1 LPGEHRAEM
10 TQPPSEETPP
20 TFEGSLAQ
28 LQQIVNDLEEGN
40 LGLET
45 SLARF
50 EEGIRLLRNCYM
62 ILEAAEQKIEI
73 LAGLNDAGEPM
84 TEPFD
89 ASATFEGGAKPARKP
104 GRRRSAARGEPKAD
118 DSSAGFAPPE
128 REEGGL
134 F

>member
-1 LPGEHRAEM
+1 M
-10 TQPPSEETPP
+10 TQPPTDEMPP
-20 TFEGSLAQ
+20 NFEGSLAQ
-28 LQQIVNDLEEGN
+28 LQQIVNDLEEGS

-50 EEGIRLLRNCYM
+50 EEGIRLLRSCYK

-73 LAGLNDAGEPM
+73 LAGLNDAGDPV

-89 ASATFEGGAKPARKP
+89 ASATFEGGEKPRRKP
-104 GRRRSAARGEPKAD
+104 GRRRSAAMGELKAD
-118 DSSAGFAPPE
+118 DSSYGVEPPE

>member
-1 LPGEHRAEM
+1 M
-10 TQPPSEETPP
+10 TQPPTEETPP
-20 TFEGSLAQ
+20 TFEGSLGQ
-28 LQQIVNDLEEGN
+28 LQQIVNDLEEGS

-50 EEGIRLLRNCYM
+50 EEGIRLLRSCYK
-62 ILEAAEQKIEI
+62 ILEAAEQNIEI
-73 LAGLNDAGEPM
+73 LAGLNEAGEPM

-89 ASATFEGGAKPARKP
+89 ASATFEGGEKPGRKP
-104 GRRRSAARGEPKAD
+104 GRRRSAAKRESEAG
-118 DSSAGFAPPE
+118 DSSAGVEPPE

>member
-1 LPGEHRAEM
+1 M
-10 TQPPSEETPP
+10 TQPPTADTPP
-20 TFEGSLAQ
+20 NFEGSLAQ

-50 EEGIRLLRNCYM
+50 EEGIRLLRNCYT

-73 LAGLNDAGEPM
+73 LASLNDAGEPV

-89 ASATFEGGAKPARKP
+89 ASATFEGVEKPARKP
-104 GRRRSAARGEPKAD
+104 GRRRSAAKGEPSVD
-118 DSSAGFAPPE
+118 GSSASVEPPE